1 MTDTDPR
8 HPTPSDACPCGADLP
23 YEDCCAPLHRGEPA
37 LTPEALMRSRYSAFV
52 RNDTTYVARS
62 WHPDTRPTGLMLDDG
77 DHWLELRV
85 LDSDSDGDRG
95 RVHFRALRRRGKG
108 FSVLEE
114 HSRFVRED
122 GHWFYVDGDSKV
134 SNLKPGRNEPCPC
147 GSGKKFK
154 KCCAA

>member
-23 YEDCCAPLHRGEPA
+23 YENCCAPLHRGEPA
-37 LTPEALMRSRYSAFV
+37 ATPEALMRSRYSAFV
-52 RNDTTYVARS
+52 RNDTTYVAES

-77 DHWLELRV
+77 DHWLELKV
-85 LDSDSDGDRG
+85 LDSDADGDRG
-95 RVHFRALRRRGKG
+95 RVHFRALRRNGKG

-114 HSRFVRED
+114 NSRFLREG
-122 GHWFYVDGDSKV
+122 GHWFYLDGDSKV
-134 SNLKPGRNEPCPC
+134 SNLKPGRNDPCPC